1 MSRKVLIVDDDAPIR
16 AALEIHLRAAG
27 YQPIGAA
34 GAADGLRLLYN
45 EHPDLVLLDVVMP
58 GMDGWEMAARI
69 RELSDV
75 PLIIISGKDAET
87 DKLRGFRL
95 GADDYVVKPFSL
107 AELGAR
113 IEAVLARA
121 ARAAQPRDR
130 QQHTF
135 GDLHVDFDQHRV
147 TRGGQLVDLTPTE
160 FRLLRALIEK
170 AGDAISEAQLHE
182 TVWDEPL
189 SNNAG
194 YVRRYIWFLRQKLEP
209 DPAHPRLIHTIRKF
223 GYRFGPE

>member
-27 YQPIGAA
+27 YQPVGAA
-34 GAADGLRLLYN
+34 SAADGLRLLYN

-75 PLIIISGKDAET
+75 PLIIISGKDAEA

-95 GADDYVVKPFSL
+95 GADDYIVKPFSL

-113 IEAVLARA
+113 IEAVLTRA
-121 ARAAQPRDR
+121 ARSAQSLDR
-130 QQHTF
+130 QRYTF

-147 TRGGQLVDLTPTE
+147 RRGSQLIDLTPTE
-160 FRLLRALIEK
+160 FRLLRVLIEK
-170 AGDAISEAQLHE
+170 AGDAISEAQLHAA
-182 TVWDEPL
+182 VWGEPY

-194 YVRRYIWFLRQKLEP
+194 YVRRYIWFLRQKIEP
-209 DPAHPRLIHTIRKF
+209 DPGHPRLIHTIRKF